1 MKQSSGLLPAVCSSQ
16 LKHSRLGKMAIFHH
30 GRPISVSNIKQTPQK
45 FPYQPL
51 RIGHF
56 WANGSKFSNSVENT
70 WKYIK
75 FATFY
80 VRTGKNQNFEAGPP
94 PIALSMGIPY
104 IAKTELNFPRQTVF
118 WGTGQS
124 DRAKNGQIPSSQWYL
139 GDSVSFF
146 WFFDFGYFYGHVKP
160 IFRAL
165 GSNFGLDMA

>member
-1 MKQSSGLLPAVCSSQ
+1 MKSKWQMPCIHPLDYFYSWFMSIEALKTRPNDHFFVWWTEISQ
-16 LKHSRLGKMAIFHH
+16 HPKTD
-30 GRPISVSNIKQTPQK
+30 PPK

-51 RIGHF
+51 HIDHF
-56 WANGSKFSNSVENT
+56 WVNGSKFSNSVENT

-80 VRTGKNQNFEAGPP
+80 VKTGKSQNFEAGPP

-146 WFFDFGYFYGHVKP
+146 WFFDFKVL
-160 IFRAL
+160 FRP
-165 GSNFGLDMA
+165 

>member
-1 MKQSSGLLPAVCSSQ
+1 MVKCYVVILWITSCSWFKSIEALKTRQNGHFSSWSTDISQ
-16 LKHSRLGKMAIFHH
+16 QWKTD
-30 GRPISVSNIKQTPQK
+30 PPN
-45 FPYQPL
+45 FPYPPL
-51 RIGHF
+51 RISHF

-146 WFFDFGYFYGHVKP
+146 WFFDFKVL
-160 IFRAL
+160 FRP
-165 GSNFGLDMA
+165 